1 MRHDE
6 ITKTWENEEG
16 EEMTVSFPAKN
27 EVCPECEG
35 SGFVLAGGLRGEAYT
50 AEKFCEAFEPEEREE
65 YFRPGGMFD
74 TQCDVCHGQ
83 NVIPVIDEEHLTEEQ
98 KKLAAEYNHWQ
109 NENDKYESESRA
121 ERDAERRAG
130 C

>member
-1 MRHDE
+1 MRHGE
-6 ITKTWENEEG
+6 ITKTWENDEG
-16 EEMTVSFPAKN
+16 EEITTTFPSKN

-35 SGFVLAGGLRGEAYT
+35 TGFVLAGGLRGAAFS
-50 AEKFCEAFEPEEREE
+50 AEEFCEAFEPEEREE
-65 YFRPGGMFD
+65 YFRRGGIYD
-74 TQCDVCHGQ
+74 TTCDVCRGK

-98 KKLAAEYNHWQ
+98 KKLFAEYTEWQ
-109 NENDKYESESRA
+109 NENDRYESESRA